1 MVTNKSYSI
10 SGFTSVRG
18 ARSHAA
24 SLKHTD
30 GCPRLL
36 LTQLA
41 MSLGYVRAVKD
52 FLVPE

>member
-1 MVTNKSYSI
+1 MPQASNTPM
-10 SGFTSVRG
+10 G
-18 ARSHAA
+18 AQE
-24 SLKHTD
+24 
-30 GCPRLL
+30 LL